1 MPSSSQLKIY
11 ALFYALQLKAGLLNL
26 YFYASYHGNLTLFA
40 ALLILDGVMIDYGM
54 WCTEKWIAD
63 AREQGAAPVSDTT
76 TPPAATSLVAPPEKQ
91 SAPPTFPSP
100 STRTRHL
107 TVVL

>member
-54 WCTEKWIAD
+54 WCTENWIAE
-63 AREQGAAPVSDTT
+63 AREEGVASASSDTT
-76 TPPAATSLVAPPEKQ
+76 TPPATLASSLAPPEKQ
-91 SAPPTFPSP
+91 SP
-100 STRTRHL
+100 
-107 TVVL
+107 V